1 MYCSRLFY
9 LPPNHKNYL
18 NLIKGERCML
28 SLRKTK
34 VQQSE
39 ERREFKVP
47 HTLVI
52 ISFILAIVAVAT
64 WFFPAGSYDRVV
76 NDLGR
81 TVVVDGSFQYIEQ
94 NPQGLFA
101 LLQAPLEGIM
111 AASEIIAFLFI
122 VSGAIAII
130 TKTRAIDAGITNAV
144 KSFKGKEVLMIPIIM
159 GLFSLGGAVFGM
171 TEEAIPFV
179 AMLIP
184 ICLALGYDS
193 IMAMG
198 ITYVGCIVGFATA
211 MINPF
216 SVGVAQSIANVPAGS
231 GVGFR
236 TLIWA
241 VTTIVATLFLM
252 WYGRRIKRNPEL
264 SPVYEID
271 QARRESQELVNEDVK
286 FTGRHK
292 LILLSIVVCLIG
304 IIVGVLKFGF
314 AIPEISAL
322 FLATGVVAGLIG
334 KLSLDEMATSF
345 VNGAKDMIGAA
356 IVVGFAR
363 GIVILAQDGQIIDTL
378 LYQLSNFIGQLPSLI
393 AGYVMF
399 FVQMFI
405 NFFISSGSGQAAL
418 TMPIMAPLGEL
429 VGITPQTS
437 ILIFQF
443 GDGFSNAMFP
453 TSRVLMACLGVA
465 GIPWSKWIKWI
476 LPLQLIFAAIALIF
490 ITIAITIGWS

>member
-1 MYCSRLFY
+1 
-9 LPPNHKNYL
+9 
-18 NLIKGERCML
+18 ML
-28 SLRKTK
+28 SIRRTK
-34 VQQSE
+34 SIATDSNTKK
-39 ERREFKVP
+39 EFKVP

-52 ISFILAIVAVAT
+52 ISFILVIVAVGT
-64 WFFPAGSYDRVV
+64 WVFPAGTYERIV

-94 NPQGLFA
+94 SPQGLFS
-101 LLQAPLEGIM
+101 LLQAPLEGMM
-111 AASEIIAFLFI
+111 AASEIIAFLFV

-130 TKTRAIDAGITNAV
+130 TKTRAIDAGITSAV
-144 KSFKGKEVLMIPIIM
+144 KSFKGKEMLMIPIIM

-184 ICLALGYDS
+184 LCLALGYDS
-193 IMAMG
+193 IMAMA
-198 ITYVGCIVGFATA
+198 ISYVGCIVGFATA

-236 TLIWA
+236 TLIWF
-241 VTTIVATLFLM
+241 VTTLAATLFLM
-252 WYGRRIKRNPEL
+252 WYGRRIKRNPKS

-271 QARRESQELVNEDVK
+271 QARRNGQQADIEDLK
-286 FTGRHK
+286 FTTRHK
-292 LILLSIVVCLIG
+292 LILFSIVACLGG

-314 AIPEISAL
+314 AIPEIAAL
-322 FLATGVVAGLIG
+322 FLATGIVAGFIG

-393 AGYVMF
+393 AGYFMF
-399 FVQMFI
+399 FVQTFI

-453 TSRVLMACLGVA
+453 TSGVLMACLGVA

-476 LPLQLIFAAIALIF
+476 LPLQLIFAAIAMIF
-490 ITIAITIGWS
+490 ITIAIVIGWS